1 MEVKQTTVI
10 VLFLSQV
17 MVCSIFLVIC
27 TLLIGGLLY
36 WSEGWTYFEC
46 VYYCF
51 VGELRHFDAP
61 PVGQLY
67 LISYLQVSFI
77 LPMLNCC
84 GTMRAVWAYVF
95 SRRFRPIFL

>member
-51 VGELRHFDAP
+51 VGELRHFDAL

-67 LISYLQVSFI
+67 LISSTSQFYSTHVEL
-77 LPMLNCC
+77 LRHYAGCLGLC
-84 GTMRAVWAYVF
+84 
-95 SRRFRPIFL
+95 L